1 MQQME
6 GDDTPAEEWTQQLN
20 AVCNRL
26 STQYLS
32 LLRTASSVSALGDE
46 SRHDP
51 RSGGTAMKSPTD
63 PPPPP
68 LAADVRLGALQ
79 CRTAAE
85 NLCAAASQLLTLIR
99 TLRLSLLVMDQETLR
114 AEEELQIHESKR
126 RTMAAVQEALQ
137 LEQTLMQSR
146 QQSLGGDTK

>member
-51 RSGGTAMKSPTD
+51 RCEWVVLCNVIHIASTRSGYLSGFF
-63 PPPPP
+63 
-68 LAADVRLGALQ
+68 LQ
-79 CRTAAE
+79 SFYRFHDY
-85 NLCAAASQLLTLIR
+85 SFW
-99 TLRLSLLVMDQETLR
+99 
-114 AEEELQIHESKR
+114 
-126 RTMAAVQEALQ
+126 
-137 LEQTLMQSR
+137 
-146 QQSLGGDTK
+146 

>member
-1 MQQME
+1 MQQIE

-51 RSGGTAMKSPTD
+51 RCECFVVYHTLHEFSVFFSG
-63 PPPPP
+63 
-68 LAADVRLGALQ
+68 
-79 CRTAAE
+79 
-85 NLCAAASQLLTLIR
+85 
-99 TLRLSLLVMDQETLR
+99 
-114 AEEELQIHESKR
+114 
-126 RTMAAVQEALQ
+126 
-137 LEQTLMQSR
+137 
-146 QQSLGGDTK
+146 